1 MLDFDELQQ
10 LVAFADYGTLTKAAA
25 AMNIS
30 QPTLTRTMKSV
41 EDSFGVN
48 LFTRG
53 KNKIELNDTG
63 LLAVERARLLLSEAD
78 DAVRTVKEYDKAK
91 NTIYVESCAPAPLWI
106 YLPKLNKK
114 YPTKTISSEMKEI
127 PKIIEDVKN
136 GSCEMGIIP
145 YAIDEE
151 GIFCKELITE
161 NLSVVLTKNH
171 PALAG
176 HKKGMYLS
184 DLNGHNCL
192 LRSQIGF
199 WDELCR
205 RNMPASKF
213 LVQEDD
219 FEFFE
224 LIKNSTLPFFVT
236 NLVDT
241 SGYLPKDRLTIPIMD
256 EEANV
261 TYHLIRKKASD

>member
-1 MLDFDELQQ
+1 MLDFEELKQ
-10 LVAFADYGTLTKAAA
+10 LVAFADYGTLTKAAE

-30 QPTLTRTMKSV
+30 QPTFTRAMKSI
-41 EDSFGVN
+41 EEAFGVS

-78 DAVRTVKEYDKAK
+78 DAVRTVKEYDKSK

-114 YPTKTISSEMKEI
+114 YPAKTISSEMKNIDEI
-127 PKIIEDVKN
+127 IDDVKD
-136 GSCEMGIIP
+136 GSCELGIIP
-145 YAIDEE
+145 YATDED
-151 GIFCKELITE
+151 GISCKELITE
-161 NLSVVLTKNH
+161 NLSVVLTKDH
-171 PALAG
+171 PVLIG
-176 HKKGMYLS
+176 HKNGMSLS
-184 DLNGHNCL
+184 ELNGHNCL

-205 RNMPASKF
+205 KNMPASRF

-224 LIKNSTLPFFVT
+224 LIKNSSLPFFTT

-241 SGYLPKDRLTIPIMD
+241 SEFIPKDRLIIPITD
-256 EEANV
+256 PEANL
-261 TYHLIRKKASD
+261 TYHLIRKDAPD